1 MRRRLQSGWNW
12 RRARRPLAD
21 APDHDGNA
29 APPKPRRAWPRVAGL
44 ALAAALTLAL
54 VAALAYGLAN
64 REPATAQSGATRVGK
79 PAPPFTLTLF
89 DGEELRFPPAGGRPA
104 VVNFWASWCPPCR
117 EESPLLERTWR
128 QYEGRGV
135 LFLGVDTQDA
145 VEDALAYVDEF
156 GLTFPKR
163 PGRGRRNHHRLRRGR
178 VARHLLHRRRRRSQT
193 PMGGR
198 D

>member
-1 MRRRLQSGWNW
+1 M
-12 RRARRPLAD
+12 
-21 APDHDGNA
+21 
-29 APPKPRRAWPRVAGL
+29 AGL

-89 DGEELRFPPAGGRPA
+89 DGEELRFPPADGRPA

-145 VEDALAYVDEF
+145 VEDALAYLNEF
-156 GLTFPKR
+156 GLTFPNGLDEDGEITIAYGVVGLPVTFFIDADGVVKR
-163 PGRGRRNHHRLRRGR
+163 RWVGAIDESRLLPW
-178 VARHLLHRRRRRSQT
+178 VEELASDA
-193 PMGGR
+193 P
-198 D
+198 